1 MLYIKCLEKKII
13 KKTKRVIFLGG
24 GGAGSVLVLMKLNRL
39 GLDIV
44 ETVDMT
50 SSDHLC

>member
-1 MLYIKCLEKKII
+1 MFRKKNY
-13 KKTKRVIFLGG
+13 KKNQACHFFLG